1 MITKYQKLSTYGKD
15 VYYEIL
21 DDGFKIYVGQYVR
34 PSIHQYEP
42 YIPDPSKS
50 YEENAIMMCEDL
62 CKDLDDEAN
71 ASAGKSSIIERLT
84 DVEANIDYLML
95 LTDVDSATEETE

>member
-1 MITKYQKLSTYGKD
+1 MVKYEKQYENKD

-21 DDGFKIYVGQYVR
+21 EDGFKIYVGQTNR

-50 YEENAIMMCEDL
+50 YEENAKDMCESL
-62 CKDLDDEAN
+62 CTVNDSPSVDDRITNLESN
-71 ASAGKSSIIERLT
+71 
-84 DVEANIDYLML
+84 VDYLML
-95 LTDVDSATEETE
+95 LNDSTDE

>member
-1 MITKYQKLSTYGKD
+1 MVAYNELYNDKK

-21 DDGFKIYVGQYVR
+21 DDGFKIYIGQTNR

-50 YEENAIMMCEDL
+50 YEENALAM
-62 CKDLDDEAN
+62 CKDLCET
-71 ASAGKSSIIERLT
+71 GKESESVENRLLSI
-84 DVEANIDYLML
+84 EANIDYLML
-95 LTDVDSATEETE
+95 LSDAESAEE